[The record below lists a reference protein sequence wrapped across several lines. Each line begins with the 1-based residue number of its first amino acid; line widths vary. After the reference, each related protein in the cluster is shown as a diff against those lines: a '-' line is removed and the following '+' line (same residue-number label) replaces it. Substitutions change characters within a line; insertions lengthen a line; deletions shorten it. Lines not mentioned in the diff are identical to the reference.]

1 MTVSMFLLL
10 PRYTLSIEVTGK
22 RVTRGTGYGLEI
34 PAKFH
39 FYGPGNAI
47 VWIRNKIANIRNK
60 LSQNVNICLK

>member
-10 PRYTLSIEVTGK
+10 PRCTLSIEVTGK

-47 VWIRNKIANIRNK
+47 VWIRSKTANIRNK
-60 LSQNVNICLK
+60 LSQNVNLCLK